1 MKIQTGCKQF
11 LMLYEV
17 FFLGGNRKFVVAN
30 LQFHYF
36 VKNYSNFEPKKQGVL
51 VTKGSFG
58 RKNANF

>member
-1 MKIQTGCKQF
+1 
-11 LMLYEV
+11 MLYGV
-17 FFLGGNRKFVVAN
+17 FLIGGNWKFVVAN

-51 VTKGSFG
+51 TTKWSFG